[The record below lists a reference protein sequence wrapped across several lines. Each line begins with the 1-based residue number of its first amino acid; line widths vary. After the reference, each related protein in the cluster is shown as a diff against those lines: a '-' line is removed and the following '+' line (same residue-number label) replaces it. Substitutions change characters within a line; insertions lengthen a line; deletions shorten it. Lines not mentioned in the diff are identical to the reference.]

1 MKKIVY
7 FLLFALCLPIGLMAQ
22 SVDDDLYFI
31 PSKDKQ
37 EKKET
42 PVKKETKK
50 QVTNIYTSPGTT
62 VVVQDRKGRTR
73 DVDEYNRRYD
83 ARDNEFVM
91 DNDTL
96 YIKEKS
102 NPDLDGEW
110 VTGEFNGT
118 EDDYEYAERIIRFRN
133 PRFAISISSP
143 LYWDVVYG
151 PNSWGTM
158 AGDGIVLTTL
168 GDILRVI
175 GAAGMAATGVAGMA
189 VAIGDIITTG
199 TVVLAGAGAEV
210 EAVIGQVLPIQ
221 TVVLPDKAVTGI
233 LPLFVVMV
241 RVPFVPVVLL
251 FGEALQFVQKVVLFV
266 LLVLLIAGELLPGV

>member
-1 MKKIVY
+1 MLMRSRHSVIHSGGIGVM
-7 FLLFALCLPIGLMAQ
+7 ALTAG
-22 SVDDDLYFI
+22 D
-31 PSKDKQ
+31 
-37 EKKET
+37 
-42 PVKKETKK
+42 
-50 QVTNIYTSPGTT
+50 
-62 VVVQDRKGRTR
+62 
-73 DVDEYNRRYD
+73 
-83 ARDNEFVM
+83 
-91 DNDTL
+91 
-96 YIKEKS
+96 
-102 NPDLDGEW
+102 
-110 VTGEFNGT
+110 
-118 EDDYEYAERIIRFRN
+118 
-133 PRFAISISSP
+133 
-143 LYWDVVYG
+143 
-151 PNSWGTM
+151 GTM

-175 GAAGMAATGVAGMA
+175 GAVGMAATGVAGMAA

-221 TVVLPDKAVTGI
+221 TVVLLDKAVTGI

>member
-1 MKKIVY
+1 M
-7 FLLFALCLPIGLMAQ
+7 ALTAG
-22 SVDDDLYFI
+22 D
-31 PSKDKQ
+31 
-37 EKKET
+37 
-42 PVKKETKK
+42 
-50 QVTNIYTSPGTT
+50 
-62 VVVQDRKGRTR
+62 
-73 DVDEYNRRYD
+73 
-83 ARDNEFVM
+83 
-91 DNDTL
+91 
-96 YIKEKS
+96 
-102 NPDLDGEW
+102 
-110 VTGEFNGT
+110 
-118 EDDYEYAERIIRFRN
+118 
-133 PRFAISISSP
+133 
-143 LYWDVVYG
+143 
-151 PNSWGTM
+151 GTM

-175 GAAGMAATGVAGMA
+175 GAAGMAATGVAGMAA

-221 TVVLPDKAVTGI
+221 TVVLLDKAVTGI

>member
-1 MKKIVY
+1 MLMRSQHSVIHSGGIGVM
-7 FLLFALCLPIGLMAQ
+7 ALTAG
-22 SVDDDLYFI
+22 D
-31 PSKDKQ
+31 
-37 EKKET
+37 
-42 PVKKETKK
+42 
-50 QVTNIYTSPGTT
+50 
-62 VVVQDRKGRTR
+62 
-73 DVDEYNRRYD
+73 
-83 ARDNEFVM
+83 
-91 DNDTL
+91 
-96 YIKEKS
+96 
-102 NPDLDGEW
+102 
-110 VTGEFNGT
+110 
-118 EDDYEYAERIIRFRN
+118 
-133 PRFAISISSP
+133 
-143 LYWDVVYG
+143 
-151 PNSWGTM
+151 GTM

-241 RVPFVPVVLL
+241 RVQFVPVVLL

>member
-1 MKKIVY
+1 MYIPTVCM
-7 FLLFALCLPIGLMAQ
+7 LMRSRHSVIHSGGIGVMALTAG
-22 SVDDDLYFI
+22 D
-31 PSKDKQ
+31 
-37 EKKET
+37 
-42 PVKKETKK
+42 
-50 QVTNIYTSPGTT
+50 
-62 VVVQDRKGRTR
+62 
-73 DVDEYNRRYD
+73 
-83 ARDNEFVM
+83 
-91 DNDTL
+91 
-96 YIKEKS
+96 
-102 NPDLDGEW
+102 
-110 VTGEFNGT
+110 
-118 EDDYEYAERIIRFRN
+118 
-133 PRFAISISSP
+133 
-143 LYWDVVYG
+143 
-151 PNSWGTM
+151 GTM

-241 RVPFVPVVLL
+241 RVQFVPVVLL